1 MKIYLGLIILLGEL
15 DSNSAITEY
24 VHVQYIVA
32 LTCEV
37 WSSRSYFNK
46 RRTSVWC
53 QSRISFIFGLSKHI
67 SERGGGLIRLR
78 QNRRRWNVNYTMAM
92 N

>member
-37 WSSRSYFNK
+37 
-46 RRTSVWC
+46 
-53 QSRISFIFGLSKHI
+53 
-67 SERGGGLIRLR
+67 
-78 QNRRRWNVNYTMAM
+78 
-92 N
+92 